1 ASISVL
7 DEHIVAGEPIGDLL
21 VKTTELQGDVW
32 LDAHAV
38 AELIDE
44 IPVIA
49 VTLALSGAG
58 LTVHGATDLRAKE
71 SDRIRS
77 NVDNLSR
84 MGGDEEEYPDGFA
97 LQGKKSLLPA
107 RCDSFGDHRI
117 AMAFGIAGLAL
128 EGETTIENADC
139 VEISFPDF
147 WSLLES
153 IQVQ

>member
-1 ASISVL
+1 M
-7 DEHIVAGEPIGDLL
+7 
-21 VKTTELQGDVW
+21 W

-58 LTVHGATDLRAKE
+58 LTVQGATDLRAKE

-77 NVDNLSR
+77 IVENLR
-84 MGGDEEEYPDGFA
+84 RLGGDVEEYPDGFA
-97 LQGKKSLLPA
+97 FQGKKSLFPA
-107 RCDSFGDHRI
+107 QCDSFGDHRI

-128 EGETTIENADC
+128 EAGTIVENADC

-147 WSLLES
+147 WSLLDS